1 MSRAARAGFL
11 AAMLAFCLGPIYW
24 ELVVSL
30 KGVEDPIGSGNPW
43 WPEAATAAHY
53 SGLLHSALF
62 GHWMLN
68 TLLVVGVTI
77 LVSLVCSLLAAYALA
92 FLRVPLGR
100 GIVLAFLATY
110 LLPQGVLFVPLGRMM
125 ARLHL
130 TDSPGAL
137 MITYPSLVIPFATWV
152 LWSLFRSLPGELLD
166 HARLEGAGLAAT
178 FRHVLLPLSLPAV
191 AAVSL
196 FAVAVVFND
205 FLYAFT
211 FLGRPES
218 TTLMGGIG
226 AFNVDLQDPGF
237 TFAAILLG
245 GAPPALLCAFFA
257 DTYARGLGA
266 GFID

>member
-1 MSRAARAGFL
+1 MTRAVRAAFL
-11 AAMLAFCLGPIYW
+11 VAMLGFCLAPIYW

-30 KGVEDPIGSGNPW
+30 KGVEDPVGSGNPW
-43 WPEAATAAHY
+43 WPEAATLAHY
-53 SGLLHSALF
+53 GALVHSSLF
-62 GHWMLN
+62 GHWVLN
-68 TLLVVGVTI
+68 TVLVAGVTI
-77 LVSLVCSLLAAYALA
+77 LLSLACSCLAAFALA
-92 FLRVPLGR
+92 FLDVPLGR
-100 GIVLAFLATY
+100 GIVLAFFATY
-110 LLPQGVLFVPLGRMM
+110 LLPQGVLFVPLARLM

-130 TDSPGAL
+130 IDSPVAL

-152 LWSLFRSLPGELLD
+152 MWSFFRSLPPELID
-166 HARLEGAGLAAT
+166 HARLEGAGVVAT
-178 FRHVLLPLSLPAV
+178 LRHVLLPLALPAV

-196 FAVAVVFND
+196 FAIAVVFND

-211 FLGRPES
+211 FIGHPEN

-245 GAPPALLCAFFA
+245 GAPVALLCAFFA
-257 DTYARGLGA
+257 DTYARGLGT